1 MTDRETN
8 RLYRGRASAIPNS
21 STSRLLKKN
30 PLATNLC
37 NSLES
42 GLSILEN
49 TNNIRAWWEMELVWN
64 CKHECYNQTL
74 GTFFYKIPSKISKWL
89 PAKVLFST
97 AALESNQKA
106 LDLRKQSSS
115 TSTNSNN
122 SRRNSSSR
130 QFLQAPPQGI
140 HLSQTCK
147 GRWNLKAMCRTTIS
161 SQSTLSWNL
170 FFSCEK
176 GLELLSCLQRS
187 SVRSRCIWLLVLE
200 TALKARSK
208 LHRK

>member
-1 MTDRETN
+1 
-8 RLYRGRASAIPNS
+8 
-21 STSRLLKKN
+21 LKKN

-49 TNNIRAWWEMELVWN
+49 TNNIRAWWEMELFWN

-74 GTFFYKIPSKISKWL
+74 GTFFYKTPSKISKWL

-97 AALESNQKA
+97 AALELNQKA

-122 SRRNSSSR
+122 SRRNSSRR

-140 HLSQTCK
+140 HLSQT
-147 GRWNLKAMCRTTIS
+147 W
-161 SQSTLSWNL
+161 
-170 FFSCEK
+170 
-176 GLELLSCLQRS
+176 
-187 SVRSRCIWLLVLE
+187 
-200 TALKARSK
+200 
-208 LHRK
+208 

>member
-1 MTDRETN
+1 MLLHNCKSWWQTERQTDYTE
-8 RLYRGRASAIPNS
+8 AE
-21 STSRLLKKN
+21 LLPFQIHQLPDSWKKT

-89 PAKVLFST
+89 PSKVLFST

-122 SRRNSSSR
+122 SRRNSSSK
-130 QFLQAPPQGI
+130 QF
-140 HLSQTCK
+140 
-147 GRWNLKAMCRTTIS
+147 
-161 SQSTLSWNL
+161 
-170 FFSCEK
+170 
-176 GLELLSCLQRS
+176 LQRS
-187 SVRSRCIWLLVLE
+187 SVRRSPCIWLLVLE

-208 LHRK
+208 LHRR

>member
-1 MTDRETN
+1 MTDRATN
-8 RLYRGRASAIPNS
+8 RLYRDRASAIPNS
-21 STSRLLKKN
+21 SISSLLKKN

-49 TNNIRAWWEMELVWN
+49 TNNMRAWWEMELVWN
-64 CKHECYNQTL
+64 CKHECYKQTL

-115 TSTNSNN
+115 TSTSTNGNS

-130 QFLQAPPQGI
+130 QFLQ
-140 HLSQTCK
+140 
-147 GRWNLKAMCRTTIS
+147 
-161 SQSTLSWNL
+161 
-170 FFSCEK
+170 
-176 GLELLSCLQRS
+176 RS
-187 SVRSRCIWLLVLE
+187 SVRRSPCIWLLVLE

-208 LHRK
+208 LHRR